1 MPLRIATYNI
11 HRCIGTD
18 RVADP
23 RRIAAVLREIDADI
37 VALQE
42 VAHHPG
48 QPGNP
53 LDRLAN
59 AIDATAIEG
68 TTLKDKNGHYGN
80 ALLCR
85 LPLTTVQRAD
95 ISVPGRERRGA
106 IAVTLSVNNFSVQVV
121 ATHLGLR
128 TAEKR
133 YQVEQILDLFDPG
146 RMDVSVL
153 LGDLN
158 LWYPAGPTLRRL
170 NRAFEPMPAPATFP
184 SQHPLLSLD
193 RLWVLPRSKL
203 TALAVHKSPV
213 SRVASDHLP
222 VVAELD
228 L

>member
-11 HRCIGTD
+11 HRCMGTD
-18 RVADP
+18 RVAAP
-23 RRIAAVLREIDADI
+23 RRIAGVLREIDADI

-48 QPGNP
+48 RPGNP
-53 LDRLAN
+53 LDHLAN
-59 AIDATAIEG
+59 AIDATAVEG
-68 TTLKDKNGHYGN
+68 TTLLDKNGHYGN

-85 LPLTTVQRAD
+85 LPLNSVQRAD
-95 ISVPGRERRGA
+95 ISVPGREQRGA
-106 IAVTLSVNNFSVQVV
+106 IAVKLTVNDRLLQVV

-133 YQVEQILDLFDPG
+133 YQVGRILDLFEPAS
-146 RMDVSVL
+146 MDVSVL

-170 NRAFEPMPAPATFP
+170 DRAFDPVPAPATFP
-184 SQHPLLSLD
+184 SRRPLLALD
-193 RLWVLPRSKL
+193 RLWVRPRRQLIAL
-203 TALAVHKSPV
+203 TVHKSAL

-222 VVAELD
+222 LVADLD